1 MHHRLLRLLCDQAE
15 LWMLVE
21 ELGWDRVSRLSFLT
35 CWTWW
40 EILCIRCILTTQ
52 KTLFVSNKG
61 LNQQRQT
68 CGPKNKSAL
77 DGFLKSVNKSRKV
90 INNSNFITKWAGS
103 IDVGSL
109 VLLNSSEN
117 TCTLKKTTSK
127 CEVAWVINKQHSNFC
142 RCTVIHKF

>member
-1 MHHRLLRLLCDQAE
+1 MHHRLLRFYGSCVTRLNSGCWWKNWDGTESAGCLFSHVGHDGKFSASDASSLLK
-15 LWMLVE
+15 
-21 ELGWDRVSRLSFLT
+21 R
-35 CWTWW
+35 
-40 EILCIRCILTTQ
+40 
-52 KTLFVSNKG
+52 LFVSNKG

-90 INNSNFITKWAGS
+90 INNSNFITKCAGS

-117 TCTLKKTTSK
+117 TCTLKK
-127 CEVAWVINKQHSNFC
+127 NNFQM
-142 RCTVIHKF
+142 